1 MPGYARIDDIPAV
14 SSLRFD
20 RLLPISFDDVIGA
33 RHLGIGALALASSR
47 LGTQFSCLVFGLQGR
62 QPMPRIYLGF
72 HEWSDTA
79 GTGSAHE
86 ALRHGFSTQRLHAG
100 MPRLQSHPKTKQ
112 QIGGR
117 ILCIANGLLKH
128 KQLSNSG
135 HLTSIVWIEPALLFI
150 TATVTVTTKPP
161 NAESSDSAD
170 VDAAARF

>member
-47 LGTQFSCLVFGLQGR
+47 LGTRFSCLVFGLQGR

-72 HEWSDTA
+72 HEWSDKR
-79 GTGSAHE
+79 GQV
-86 ALRHGFSTQRLHAG
+86 LPMRHGFSTERLHAG

-112 QIGGR
+112 QIGVV
-117 ILCIANGLLKH
+117 
-128 KQLSNSG
+128 SY
-135 HLTSIVWIEPALLFI
+135 V
-150 TATVTVTTKPP
+150 
-161 NAESSDSAD
+161 
-170 VDAAARF
+170 